1 MITRDQKFRDCLHR
15 GLTTRETAAE
25 TGYSYATVTQ
35 WACTERKY
43 GRKVK
48 FARTPRS
55 AEHCAKIRESNLLR
69 WAAMTDEARAAFMK
83 RRMDMRF
90 PHLAEMTPAQREEYR
105 MLSRR
110 KRLTRPEALSAMG
123 LA

>member
-1 MITRDQKFRDCLHR
+1 MTTRDQQFRDCLRR

-25 TGYSYATVTQ
+25 TGYSYATVTH

-55 AEHCAKIRESNLLR
+55 AEHCAKIRESNLRR
-69 WAAMTDEARAAFMK
+69 WAAMTDEARSAYIK
-83 RRMDMRF
+83 RLMDARS
-90 PHLAEMTPAQREEYR
+90 PHMAEMTPEQREEYR
-105 MLSRR
+105 MLSQR
-110 KRLTRPEALSAMG
+110 KKLTRPEALSAMG